1 MSEIG
6 GKARHRRGRRA
17 LRVGVPPALTTAVG
31 LAYGTDFGVFG
42 QDARQEAAAAGTAA
56 WTDDVADGF
65 ASVDALGQKGTYG
78 GRDGRTVTVRTQADL
93 EKYATAAEPYVIVV
107 AGTIAMN
114 PRARRSRSPPT
125 RRSSAPAPRATS
137 SEAASSSGRAS
148 TT

>member
-1 MSEIG
+1 MSETG

-78 GRDGRTVTVRTQADL
+78 GRDGRTVTVRTQAD
-93 EKYATAAEPYVIVV
+93 P
-107 AGTIAMN
+107 G
-114 PRARRSRSPPT
+114 RSPRT
-125 RRSSAPAPRATS
+125 GSATGRRRRVDLRGLPRDGAPDGAATS
-137 SEAASSSGRAS
+137 HTVRRPRVGCGQRHREA
-148 TT
+148 